1 MGLWKGGATKKEGA
15 QGKKA
20 QRGPFPLLLRRA
32 FRRSPWLSA
41 HSHAEPGQQTGFHV
55 QLEILDDHNHGDLVE
70 EHVWK
75 KARCLQ
81 RTSKD
86 DDEEEDYHL
95 SVRVPV

>member
-86 DDEEEDYHL
+86 DDDEEDYHL

>member
-1 MGLWKGGATKKEGA
+1 MGLRKGGATKKEGA

-75 KARCLQ
+75 KTCCLQ

>member
-75 KARCLQ
+75 KGPLF
-81 RTSKD
+81 TKD
-86 DDEEEDYHL
+86 QQG
-95 SVRVPV
+95 

>member
-1 MGLWKGGATKKEGA
+1 MGLRKGGATKKEGA

-41 HSHAEPGQQTGFHV
+41 HSHAELGQQTGFHV

>member
-1 MGLWKGGATKKEGA
+1 MGLRKGGATKEEGA

-20 QRGPFPLLLRRA
+20 QRGTFPLLLRRA

-41 HSHAEPGQQTGFHV
+41 HSHAELGQQTGFQV

-75 KARCLQ
+75 KARWLQ
-81 RTSKD
+81 RTGKD

-95 SVRVPV
+95 SVWVPV